1 MRTIRAAVV
10 ALALAGAV
18 AACGSDQD
26 PGITPQDTSGG
37 PATTSH
43 LLSSC
48 PTDGAAPTVDCL
60 DEDGKVVHP

>member
-1 MRTIRAAVV
+1 MRASAPQWSRWRSR
-10 ALALAGAV
+10 GAV

-48 PTDGAAPTVDCL
+48 PTDGTAPTAGCL

>member
-1 MRTIRAAVV
+1 MRAIRAAVV

-37 PATTSH
+37 PPTTSQ

-48 PTDGAAPTVDCL
+48 PTDGTAPTVDCL